1 VKSSLQESRWRDFDW
16 PLLVAIT
23 LLCGISLLVLYS
35 IDAAPGEATEWHQ
48 KFWSKQLLWCGIGY
62 AAFFWVTRLNFQRV
76 FDAAPYI
83 YAGTLLLLL
92 AVLFIGVKIN
102 GQRCWIRLGPLGTLQ
117 PSEFAKL
124 GTILLV
130 ARILRPLGLQGLTW
144 QQLALVAVVTLLPVV
159 LTLQQPDTGT
169 ALTFFPPVLVM
180 IFLSG
185 IAIRWVVGVSLAGL
199 ILSPLLFVFLI
210 EPRLKQYQ
218 RDRINVTWNAIF
230 HPERLRDRQTR
241 EGFGYQTLQSMIAV
255 GSGGILGRGF
265 RGGTQSQGGF
275 IPAHHS
281 DFIASVIAE
290 EFGLVGSLGVL
301 ALLLFI
307 ILHSANVAG
316 CSRERFSMLVLAGH
330 MTLLAFHVIVNF
342 GMVVGLV
349 PIIGIPLPL
358 LSAGGS
364 SLLMTLVSLGLVANV
379 YERRFTN

>member
-1 VKSSLQESRWRDFDW
+1 
-16 PLLVAIT
+16 VA
-23 LLCGISLLVLYS
+23 LYS
-35 IDAAPGEATEWHQ
+35 IDAAPGEATDWHQ
-48 KFWSKQLLWCGIGY
+48 KFWFKQLLWCSIGY
-62 AAFFWVTRLNFQRV
+62 VLFFWVTRLNFQRV

-83 YAGTLLLLL
+83 YAVTVLLLV
-92 AVLFIGVKIN
+92 AVLIVGVKIN

-130 ARILRPLGLQGLTW
+130 ARILRPISIQGVTW
-144 QQLALVAVVTLLPVV
+144 PQLALVAVVTLIPVG
-159 LTLQQPDTGT
+159 LTLKQPDTGT

-180 IFLSG
+180 VVLSG
-185 IAIRWVVGVSLAGL
+185 ISVRWVVGSALTGL
-199 ILSPLLFVFLI
+199 VIGPLLFVFLV

-230 HPERLRDRQTR
+230 HPERLQDRQTR

-275 IPAHHS
+275 VPAHHS

-290 EFGLVGSLGVL
+290 EFGLMGSLGVL
-301 ALLLFI
+301 ALLLFV

-316 CSRERFSMLVLAGH
+316 RSRERFSMLVLAGY

-364 SLLMTLVSLGLVANV
+364 SLLMTFVSLGLVANV
-379 YERRFTN
+379 YGRRFSN

>member
-1 VKSSLQESRWRDFDW
+1 MQERPWRDFDW
-16 PLLVAIT
+16 TLLVALT
-23 LLCGISLLVLYS
+23 LLCVASIVALYS
-35 IDAAPGEATEWHQ
+35 TNAAPGGATEWHQ
-48 KFWSKQLLWCGIGY
+48 KFWFKQLAWCGIGY
-62 AAFFWVTRLNFQRV
+62 IAFFWVARLSFQRV
-76 FDAAPYI
+76 FDAAPYV
-83 YAGTLLLLL
+83 YAATILLLI

-124 GTILLV
+124 GTILLA
-130 ARILRPLGLQGLTW
+130 ARILRPIGAEGVTW
-144 QQLALVAVVTLLPVV
+144 RQLALVAAAVLLPVA
-159 LTLQQPDTGT
+159 LILQQPDAGT
-169 ALTFFPPVLVM
+169 ALTFFPPMATM

-185 IAIRWVVGVSLAGL
+185 ISLRWVTVSAVAGL
-199 ILSPLLFVFLI
+199 VLGPVLFAFVL

-230 HPERLRDRQTR
+230 YPERLQDRQTR

-255 GSGGILGRGF
+255 GSGGIVGKGF

-275 IPAHHS
+275 VPEHHS
-281 DFIASVIAE
+281 DFIASVVAE

-316 CSRERFSMLVLAGH
+316 RSRERFSMLVLAGY
-330 MTLLAFHVIVNF
+330 MALLAFHVIINF
-342 GMVVGLV
+342 GMVIGLV
-349 PIIGIPLPL
+349 PIMGIPLPL

-364 SLLMTLVSLGLVANV
+364 SLLMTFASLGLVANAHGK
-379 YERRFTN
+379 RFSN

>member
-1 VKSSLQESRWRDFDW
+1 MLRRARRPTGIRSSGSSSF
-16 PLLVAIT
+16 
-23 LLCGISLLVLYS
+23 CG
-35 IDAAPGEATEWHQ
+35 AASAT
-48 KFWSKQLLWCGIGY
+48 SS
-62 AAFFWVTRLNFQRV
+62 FWVTRLNFQRV

-83 YAGTLLLLL
+83 YAVTVLLLV
-92 AVLFIGVKIN
+92 AVLIVGVKIN

-130 ARILRPLGLQGLTW
+130 ARILRPISIQGVTW
-144 QQLALVAVVTLLPVV
+144 PQLALVAVVTLIPVG
-159 LTLQQPDTGT
+159 LTLRQPDTGT

-180 IFLSG
+180 VFLSG
-185 IAIRWVVGVSLAGL
+185 ISVRWVVGSALTGL
-199 ILSPLLFVFLI
+199 VIGPLLFVFVI

-230 HPERLRDRQTR
+230 HPERLQDRQTR

-275 IPAHHS
+275 VPAHHS

-301 ALLLFI
+301 ALLLFV

-316 CSRERFSMLVLAGH
+316 RSRERFSMLVLAGY

-364 SLLMTLVSLGLVANV
+364 SLLMTFVSLGLVANV
-379 YERRFTN
+379 YGRRFSN

>member
-1 VKSSLQESRWRDFDW
+1 MQERPWRDFDW
-16 PLLVAIT
+16 PLLTALT
-23 LLCGISLLVLYS
+23 LLCGASLVALYS
-35 IDAAPGEATEWHQ
+35 IDAAPGEATDWHQ
-48 KFWSKQLLWCGIGY
+48 KFWFKQLLWCSIGY
-62 AAFFWVTRLNFQRV
+62 VVFFWVARLNFQRV

-83 YAGTLLLLL
+83 YAITVLLLV
-92 AVLFIGVKIN
+92 AVLIVGVKIN

-130 ARILRPLGLQGLTW
+130 ARILRPISIQGVTW
-144 QQLALVAVVTLLPVV
+144 PQLALVAVVTLIPVG
-159 LTLQQPDTGT
+159 LTLRQPDTGT

-185 IAIRWVVGVSLAGL
+185 ISMRWVVGSAIAGL
-199 ILSPLLFVFLI
+199 VIGPLLFVFLV

-230 HPERLRDRQTR
+230 HPERLQDRQTR

-275 IPAHHS
+275 VPAHHS

-290 EFGLVGSLGVL
+290 EFGLVGALGVL
-301 ALLLFI
+301 ALLLFV
-307 ILHSANVAG
+307 ILHSVNVAG
-316 CSRERFSMLVLAGH
+316 RSRERFSMLVLAGY

-364 SLLMTLVSLGLVANV
+364 SLLMTFVSLGLVANV
-379 YERRFTN
+379 YGRRFSN